1 MHARAVELLQ
11 FETDL
16 RRAVER
22 GELRVR
28 YQPIVSLSDG
38 GMCGVEALV
47 RWQRGAELIGADAII
62 SVAEETGLI
71 LPIGDWVLR
80 EALRQLRA
88 WDAEGI
94 GDGALE
100 MHVNLS
106 ARQLLQPDVV
116 ERVRDALDA
125 SGIAARR
132 LHLEVTESVLIESAD
147 AAAELLRGLRAIE
160 VGLSLDDFG
169 TGYSSLSSL
178 RQFPFDMLKIDRSFL
193 HDTDARRGDD
203 IVRTIASLARLLGM
217 QVTVEGLETADQ
229 TARMRDLDVDF
240 GQGFYFARPLTPE
253 LLKERALQSP
263 LPATAS

>member
-1 MHARAVELLQ
+1 
-11 FETDL
+11 
-16 RRAVER
+16 
-22 GELRVR
+22 
-28 YQPIVSLSDG
+28 
-38 GMCGVEALV
+38 V

-88 WDAEGI
+88 WDDAGV

-116 ERVRDALDA
+116 DRVRAALEDT
-125 SGIAARR
+125 GVAARR
-132 LHLEVTESVLIESAD
+132 LHLEVTESVLIASAD

-193 HDTDARRGDD
+193 LDADARRGDD

-217 QVTVEGLETADQ
+217 QVTVEGLETAEQ
-229 TARMRDLDVDF
+229 TARMRELHVDYA
-240 GQGFYFARPLTPE
+240 QGFYFARPLPPD
-253 LLKERALQSP
+253 LLKERGLPARPSLSP
-263 LPATAS
+263 LPAAASSRRGEG